1 MIEDLKLL
9 KLLEIEVWYCYII
22 EVTLFGFV
30 FVYPPNKRGSNLEF
44 LIPTSGQWLA
54 ALAHKSNLH
63 LWVK

>member
-44 LIPTSGQWLA
+44 LIPTSGQ
-54 ALAHKSNLH
+54 
-63 LWVK
+63 